1 MAVTHYPYV
10 SFILRQ
16 FNGNAFDCDAVALKV
31 SAHSSTYVPD
41 REVHDFQNDLSGELT
56 DSTDWP
62 AGGVAL
68 NARTVTYDSATRQV
82 RLLGGSQISVANV
95 QLTAIRY
102 FVVYN
107 STPGT
112 AATNPLVSLIDLGQN
127 ENVDGTLSITW
138 DATGVGRFVLPA

>member
-1 MAVTHYPYV
+1 
-10 SFILRQ
+10 
-16 FNGNAFDCDAVALKV
+16 
-31 SAHSSTYVPD
+31 
-41 REVHDFQNDLSGELT
+41 
-56 DSTDWP
+56 
-62 AGGVAL
+62 
-68 NARTVTYDSATRQV
+68 
-82 RLLGGSQISVANV
+82 
-95 QLTAIRY
+95 LTAIRY

>member
-10 SFILRQ
+10 SFIQRQ
-16 FNGNAFDCDAVALKV
+16 FNGNAFDWDAVALKV
-31 SAHSSTYVPD
+31 SAHSSTYTPD

-56 DSTDWP
+56 HANWP
-62 AGGVAL
+62 AGGSAL

-82 RLLGGSQISVANV
+82 RLLGGTQISVASV
-95 QLTAIRY
+95 VLTAIRY

-112 AATNPLVSLIDLGQN
+112 SATNPLVSLIDLGQN
-127 ENVDGTLSITW
+127 ENVNGTLSITW
-138 DATGVGRFVLPA
+138 DATGVGRLVLPA